1 MTVHLLEIDVHEMG
15 NKFLRLVK
23 SYLAQKGTKDF
34 SADAYPAKAKT
45 VINPTQTAVASSQAQ
60 TKTIQIPISLF
71 LKSLPSH
78 IQPLFPNPLDQV
90 VIEVPRTEFIQRIS
104 TGRFKLTLAEL
115 CQWAKGID
123 VIPEGHNQIE
133 ITLPLNVILSFI
145 TPGELPRK
153 KPKKRII
160 PPLDI
165 PHVFEPPKNKYPGP
179 CSSPTQSGIGSL
191 SETFAKDAI
200 TNPSL
205 NDNSLESNS
214 LHEGKETNAPHS
226 PTVGH
231 IPAIRVIAGFDSAL
245 PGEMPTLP
253 EQAITRT
260 SPSSP
265 GQTDGI
271 NLEEPVY
278 LTVKVSDVWEKWPQ
292 ELKRRLE
299 LHGFEDATLA
309 IPITYLEAELKK
321 GRFACP
327 AETLA
332 SWLKEW
338 QARRLFVSA
347 HVLTL
352 ELPLNVI
359 VPKYLQL
366 RRKPPTET
374 HKLSPPI
381 PQTSE
386 VSSYPPTTR
395 DQTDVFSLAQ
405 LGIRWKPVS
414 ETKQKNAAESTPHYL
429 SKSHDGTMRRS
440 SPHDIISQ
448 ALALP
453 GVDGALITIG
463 KGVIIAADLPKPI
476 NPQGA
481 AELIHNAF
489 ETINQTVTVL
499 RDGYTNRLSFT
510 VSKRTWAIFKRG
522 PLYLGAVSK
531 LGQPLP
537 EEALGLLADE
547 LEQLRQ
553 RTHQAYGNP

>member
-1 MTVHLLEIDVHEMG
+1 MTRHLLDIDVHEVG

-23 SYLAQKGTKDF
+23 SCLAQKGTTVF
-34 SADAYPAKAKT
+34 SADELPTKAKT
-45 VINPTQTAVASSQAQ
+45 VVKPTQTAEPGSQTQ

-71 LKSLPSH
+71 LKGLPPH
-78 IQPLFPNPLDQV
+78 LQALFPSSSDQI

-104 TGRFKLTLAEL
+104 TGRFKLTLGEL

-123 VIPEGHNQIE
+123 VLPEGHNQIE

-145 TPGELPRK
+145 NPGELPRK

-165 PHVFEPPKNKYPGP
+165 PHIFEPPKNKSPSP
-179 CSSPTQSGIGSL
+179 CSSPTQSVIGSL

-205 NDNSLESNS
+205 NDNALGSNS
-214 LHEGKETNAPHS
+214 FHEGKDT

-260 SPSSP
+260 SPSR
-265 GQTDGI
+265 GQTDGT

-278 LTVKVSDVWEKWPQ
+278 LTVKVSEVWEKWPQ

-299 LHGFEDATLA
+299 LHGFEDATLT

-321 GRFACP
+321 GRLVCP

-332 SWLKEW
+332 SWLKKW

-374 HKLSPPI
+374 HKLSPSN

-386 VSSYPPTTR
+386 VSSYPPTTQ
-395 DQTDVFSLAQ
+395 DQTDVLSLAQ
-405 LGIRWKPVS
+405 LGIHWKPVS
-414 ETKQKNAAESTPHYL
+414 ETKQKTAAESTPHYL
-429 SKSHDGTMRRS
+429 SKSHGGTMRRRS
-440 SPHDIISQ
+440 SPHGIISQ

-463 KGVIIAADLPKPI
+463 KGVIIAADLPKHI

-510 VSKRTWAIFKRG
+510 VSNRTWAIFKRG

-553 RTHQAYGNP
+553 KTHQAYGNP